1 MDETECYTE
10 RGPVMAKRILVVDD
24 DEMVL
29 MALNELLKPE
39 GFEVDAILRVS
50 EALEKLE
57 QDGYD
62 LLMLDIIMP
71 EMDGF
76 ELCKR
81 IRKMEKYKETPIVFL
96 TAKSREEDRA
106 LGLEAGAN
114 LFLSKPISPEKLL
127 GIVSD
132 TIR

>member
-1 MDETECYTE
+1 
-10 RGPVMAKRILVVDD
+10 MAKRILIVDD

-39 GFEVDAILRVS
+39 GYEVDSVGSARD
-50 EALEKLE
+50 ALNKINENR
-57 QDGYD
+57 YD

-71 EMDGF
+71 EINGL
-76 ELCKR
+76 ELCKK
-81 IRKMEKYKETPIVFL
+81 IRAREDYRETPIVFL

-106 LGLEAGAN
+106 IGLEAGAN

-127 GIVSD
+127 GIVSE
-132 TIR
+132 TLG

>member
-1 MDETECYTE
+1 MT
-10 RGPVMAKRILVVDD
+10 KRILIVDD

-39 GFEVDAILRVS
+39 GYVVDSANS
-50 EALEKLE
+50 GKEALEKIDKI
-57 QDGYD
+57 QYD

-71 EMDGF
+71 GMNGL
-76 ELCKR
+76 ELCKA
-81 IRKMEKYKETPIVFL
+81 IRDKEKYRETAIVFL
-96 TAKSREEDRA
+96 TAKSRDEDRT

-127 GIVSD
+127 GIVSEALG
-132 TIR
+132 

>member
-1 MDETECYTE
+1 
-10 RGPVMAKRILVVDD
+10 MAKRILVVDD

-29 MALNELLKPE
+29 MALEELLKPE
-39 GFEVDAILRVS
+39 GFEVEAVS
-50 EALEKLE
+50 SGAEALERLDKVA
-57 QDGYD
+57 YD
-62 LLMLDIIMP
+62 LLMLDVIMP

-81 IRKMEKYKETPIVFL
+81 IRTLGSYNETPVVFL
-96 TAKSREEDRA
+96 TAKSREEDKVK
-106 LGLEAGAN
+106 GLEAGAN

-132 TIR
+132 TLG